1 MKLETLTQVNVER
14 AARRPVIVI
23 TDTANGEQR
32 LVKAKDIA
40 TDPLSAELSK
50 QLRMGK
56 SGTIESGG
64 KKLFLNVYAPTAR
77 LVIVGAVHIS
87 QALAPLAR
95 SLDYDVTV
103 VDPRTAFASPERFPD
118 VPLIAEWPD
127 VALPPLNIDHY
138 TAFVAVTHDPK
149 IDDPALLHAFAR
161 DCFYIGALGSR
172 KTHAKRAERLKA
184 QGASRCRHRAHPC
197 ADRAFHRRGVAVGD
211 RGLDHGRDHRR
222 AAAAERNR
230 EGAGGMKFGPASPA
244 DAIGGVT
251 VHTLRQGS
259 LVLKKGT
266 TIGPAEVEAL
276 NKAGVKEVV
285 VVRLEEGD
293 VSEDDAAAS
302 IAQAVAGEGV
312 NVERAFTGRSNLFAA
327 QAGVL
332 VVDRAAV
339 DRINGVDEAITFA
352 TLSAFK
358 PVVEGEMIAT
368 VKLIPF
374 GVEAKLRDA
383 AVDVAGKGTLRIAP
397 YIIKKVGVV
406 STLLPGLAPKVIDKT
421 LRVTAERLAPAG
433 ASIIAERRVPHDEAD
448 LASSIKELL
457 GLGAELVIVFGASA
471 IADRR
476 DVIPAAIT
484 EIGGQIEHFGMP
496 VDPGN
501 LLLIGSA
508 GGVPVLGAPGCARS
522 PVENGF
528 DWVLMRLL
536 AGLKVTRA
544 ELTGMGVGGLLM
556 EIVTRPQP
564 RTVADLEANRNVTA
578 IVLAAGRS
586 TRMGGPNKLLAEIDG
601 KKLVRIVAE
610 QALASK
616 ATDVIVVTGHQAD
629 LVEQA
634 LAGLNVKF
642 VRNPDF
648 AGGLASSVKAGIAA
662 VPDNADG
669 AVVCLGDMP
678 LISAKLIDR
687 LIETFAPDR
696 GHLIAVPVSDGRR
709 GNPVLWSRRFF
720 RELMT
725 LDGDVG
731 ARHLIAK
738 HAEAVA
744 EVPVD
749 GQSAFLDIDTP
760 QALEAARGS

>member
-1 MKLETLTQVNVER
+1 
-14 AARRPVIVI
+14 
-23 TDTANGEQR
+23 
-32 LVKAKDIA
+32 
-40 TDPLSAELSK
+40 
-50 QLRMGK
+50 
-56 SGTIESGG
+56 
-64 KKLFLNVYAPTAR
+64 
-77 LVIVGAVHIS
+77 
-87 QALAPLAR
+87 
-95 SLDYDVTV
+95 
-103 VDPRTAFASPERFPD
+103 
-118 VPLIAEWPD
+118 
-127 VALPPLNIDHY
+127 
-138 TAFVAVTHDPK
+138 
-149 IDDPALLHAFAR
+149 
-161 DCFYIGALGSR
+161 
-172 KTHAKRAERLKA
+172 
-184 QGASRCRHRAHPC
+184 
-197 ADRAFHRRGVAVGD
+197 
-211 RGLDHGRDHRR
+211 
-222 AAAAERNR
+222 
-230 EGAGGMKFGPASPA
+230 MKFGPASPR

-276 NKAGVKEVV
+276 NKAGVREVV

-293 VSEDDAAAS
+293 VSEDAAAAG
-302 IAQAVAGEGV
+302 IAQAIAGDGV
-312 NVERAFTGRSNLFAA
+312 NVERAFTGRANLFAA
-327 QAGVL
+327 RAGVL

-339 DRINGVDEAITFA
+339 DRINGVDEAITLA
-352 TLSAFK
+352 TLTAFK

-374 GVEAKLRDA
+374 GVEARLRDA
-383 AVDVAGKGTLRIAP
+383 AVAVAGRETMRVAP
-397 YIIKKVGVV
+397 YVIKKVGVV
-406 STLLPGLAPKVIDKT
+406 STMLPGLSPKVIEKT
-421 LRVTAERLAPAG
+421 LRVTTERLAPAG
-433 ASIIAERRVPHDEAD
+433 ASIIAERRVPHEEKA
-448 LASSIKELL
+448 LAASIRELL

-484 EIGGQIEHFGMP
+484 GIGGAIEHFGMP

-508 GGVPVLGAPGCARS
+508 GNVPVLGAPGCARS

-536 AGLKVTRA
+536 AGIKVTRA

-564 RTVADLEANRNVTA
+564 RTGPETEGNRNVAA

-610 QALASK
+610 QAVASK
-616 ATDVIVVTGHQAD
+616 AAEVIVVTGHQAE

-634 LAGLNVKF
+634 LQGLKVKF

-648 AGGLASSVKAGIAA
+648 AGGLASSVKAGISA
-662 VPDNADG
+662 VSDSVDG
-669 AVVCLGDMP
+669 AVICLGDMP
-678 LISAKLIDR
+678 LIGAQLIDR
-687 LIETFAPDR
+687 LIDTFAPDR
-696 GHLIAVPVSDGRR
+696 GQLIAVPVSEGRR

-720 RELMT
+720 KELMT

-749 GQSAFLDIDTP
+749 GESAFLDIDTP
-760 QALEAARGS
+760 QALEAARGA